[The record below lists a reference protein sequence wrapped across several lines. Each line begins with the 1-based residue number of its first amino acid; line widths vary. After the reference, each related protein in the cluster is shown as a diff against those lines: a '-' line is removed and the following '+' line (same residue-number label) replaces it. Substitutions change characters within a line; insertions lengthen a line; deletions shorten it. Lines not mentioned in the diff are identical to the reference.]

1 MRGRLDQ
8 MIREMLETGIRLPQG
23 MKEVERRF
31 IELVLDRSRG
41 NRSEAARLLGIH
53 RNTLS
58 HKIRQLRIHV
68 PTNRKKR

>member
-8 MIREMLETGIRLPQG
+8 VIREMVESGIRLSQG

-31 IELVLDRSRG
+31 IELALERSRG
-41 NRSEAARLLGIH
+41 SRTGAARLLGIH

-58 HKIRQLRIHV
+58 HKIRQLRIRV
-68 PTNRKKR
+68 PTNRRKR